1 MPTLGV
7 TGVVLALQLCDEV
20 SLAGFGYDFKH
31 PGSLLHYY
39 GTVRMDHMTAQVVH
53 DVSTERSLLRKLV
66 KSGVVYDV
74 TGAV

>member
-1 MPTLGV
+1 MPTLGF

-20 SLAGFGYDFKH
+20 SLAGFGYDFKR
-31 PGSLLHYY
+31 PGSMLHYY
-39 GTVRMDHMTAQVVH
+39 GTVRMNHMMAQVVH
-53 DVSTERSLLRKLV
+53 DVSAEHSLLHDLV